1 MNKNSACFGIGI
13 FFRVLVGLL
22 PISCD
27 SQGRQESVPSM
38 IQSITL
44 DARNRPSPRML
55 PELQRLGAT
64 HVTLIQFGFQP
75 RIDSPEIRMNPDAR
89 WYSESDQGA
98 REMARSAD
106 SLGMKIILKPH
117 VWLGRYSAEG
127 QSRSKIGYSAEDQWQ
142 AWEADYT
149 TFLMHYA
156 HLAEEIGAEILVIG
170 TELARSAH
178 ERPEYWRSLIENIR
192 SVYRGRLTYAANWWE
207 EYEQIEFWDLLDY
220 IGVQAYFE
228 LTDQPSPTDEML
240 AEGWK
245 PHIEVLSDLSM
256 RLDRPILFTEIGYRN
271 VDDAAAKPWRWP
283 SQDEIGRVK
292 PNNTLQTQLYTVFF
306 HELWDETW
314 FSGAILWKWHGDREQ
329 RRTSPLGFTPQG
341 KPAEEIIR
349 QWFNRQ

>member
-1 MNKNSACFGIGI
+1 
-13 FFRVLVGLL
+13 
-22 PISCD
+22 
-27 SQGRQESVPSM
+27 M
-38 IQSITL
+38 IQSVTL
-44 DARNRPSPRML
+44 DARNEPSPAML
-55 PELQRLGAT
+55 PELRKFGVT
-64 HVTLIQFGFQP
+64 HVTLVQFGFQ
-75 RIDSPEIRMNPDAR
+75 RSIEHPEIRMNPDAR
-89 WYSESDQGA
+89 WYSESDLGI

-117 VWLGRYSAEG
+117 LWLGRYSAEG
-127 QSRSKIGYSAEDQWQ
+127 QSRDDIGYLEEDQWK

-156 HLAEEIGAEILVIG
+156 HLAEEVGADILVIG

-207 EYEQIEFWDLLDY
+207 EYEHIEFWDLLDY

-228 LTDQPSPTDEML
+228 LSDQPGPTDEML
-240 AEGWK
+240 AEGWE
-245 PHIEVLSDLSM
+245 PHVEVLSDLSE
-256 RLDRPILFTEIGYRN
+256 RLNRPVLFTEIGYRN

-283 SQDEIGRVK
+283 SRDEIGQVT
-292 PNNTLQTQLYTVFF
+292 PNNALQAQLYTVFF
-306 HELWDETW
+306 NELWNETW

-329 RRTSPLGFTPQG
+329 RRASSLGFTPQG

-349 QWFNRQ
+349 QWFNSDHE